1 MGHVNEYT
9 APPDGGN
16 KRACKFGVPAYELG
30 RDVQMT
36 PESASLKMLTLS
48 AVSWSDEMLSDV
60 LELPVLLPEL
70 ELFRGN
76 VDDCV
81 VWFGEFDDGC

>member
-1 MGHVNEYT
+1 MGHVSEKT

-16 KRACKFGVPAYELG
+16 SCKFGVPAYELG
-30 RDVQMT
+30 LDVQIT
-36 PESASLKMLTLS
+36 PESASLKILTLS

-60 LELPVLLPEL
+60 LELAVLLPEV

-76 VDDCV
+76 VDDCAV
-81 VWFGEFDDGC
+81 GG